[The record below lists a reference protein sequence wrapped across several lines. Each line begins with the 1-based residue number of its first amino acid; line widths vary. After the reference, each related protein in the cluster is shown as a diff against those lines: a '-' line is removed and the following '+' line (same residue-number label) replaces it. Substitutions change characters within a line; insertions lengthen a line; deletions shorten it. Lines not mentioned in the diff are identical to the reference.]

1 MRRTLIAVA
10 AVAVTAIAAVVAVT
24 LTAGS
29 GRPPAPGPAWPN
41 STNPSEAASQVTL
54 RLGFVAEISQAPALI
69 GLQDGAFASALHGSG
84 ITLRPVAFRT
94 DAAEATALASGQLD
108 GAYANASS
116 ILADLTSPSGTKIAI
131 VSGAS
136 GGGSPVN
143 LVVTRAFLSAH
154 SEGVLDL
161 VKGQVQ
167 VNDLINHNLL
177 DSAADYTAEL
187 TALTGQRLTASAA
200 GASLART
207 RFTDDP
213 GAASLAAM
221 VKPSQSSAV
230 RPALPTL
237 YDIAPLDLLLRM
249 EGERPVTV

>member
-10 AVAVTAIAAVVAVT
+10 AAAAVAIAVVVAVI
-24 LTAGS
+24 LTS
-29 GRPPAPGPAWPN
+29 GNGQPSTPGPAWPN
-41 STNPSEAASQVTL
+41 SSNHNEAVGQVTL
-54 RLGFVAEISQAPALI
+54 RLGFVTSIPQAPALV

-84 ITLRPVAFRT
+84 ITVQPVPFRT
-94 DAAEATALASGQLD
+94 DAAEGTALIRGQLD
-108 GAYANASS
+108 AAYASTSS
-116 ILADLTSPSGTKIAI
+116 ILADMASPGGTKIAI

-136 GGGSPVN
+136 EGSAPVN
-143 LVVTRAFLSAH
+143 LIATRAFLSAH

-177 DSAADYTAEL
+177 SAAAAYTAEL
-187 TALTGQRLTASAA
+187 TVLTGQHLTASAV
-200 GASLART
+200 GAAFARN

-221 VKPSQSSAV
+221 VRDGQDSAA

-249 EGERPVTV
+249 EGERPVTT